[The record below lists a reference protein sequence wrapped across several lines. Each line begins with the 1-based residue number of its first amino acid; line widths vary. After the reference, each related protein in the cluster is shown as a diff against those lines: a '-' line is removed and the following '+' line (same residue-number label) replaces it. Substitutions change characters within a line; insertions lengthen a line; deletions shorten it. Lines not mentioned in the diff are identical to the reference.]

1 MRTRTVY
8 EFSGYGAQ
16 IQYRVSDG
24 LMMEWFDVKELVHIR
39 GHLLMLSICEIA
51 AEEDRDDLVQ
61 VEDLDDLVQVG
72 ALKYD
77 PTASEARIVPI
88 GEHRAEIRF
97 D

>member
-1 MRTRTVY
+1 MKTRTVY
-8 EFSGYGAQ
+8 EFSGHGAQ

-24 LMMEWFDVKELVHIR
+24 LMMEWFDVKELVHTR
-39 GHLLMLSICEIA
+39 GHLLMLSMCYNPA
-51 AEEDRDDLVQ
+51 EDRDDLAP
-61 VEDLDDLVQVG
+61 VG
-72 ALKYD
+72 ALDYD